1 MHAHQH
7 EFRITTMCRVLKVE
21 RSGYYAW
28 LAKPRSARSIED
40 ARLLK
45 LIEEASLDCDGGLEI
60 ALVQRFHFA
69 ALHHGGDSVVHQL
82 LERWVVLSQH
92 AAVRFALLRHANDFP
107 HRRVFRA
114 GDVAVKDDV
123 VLH

>member
-45 LIEEASLDCDGGLEI
+45 LIEEA
-60 ALVQRFHFA
+60 
-69 ALHHGGDSVVHQL
+69 
-82 LERWVVLSQH
+82 
-92 AAVRFALLRHANDFP
+92 
-107 HRRVFRA
+107 
-114 GDVAVKDDV
+114 
-123 VLH
+123 